1 MSGGVGERVVA
12 PARPVATA
20 RGRAG
25 RWVYRVPWKGIAVY
39 GVAILFALFVL
50 APFSWVVLTSFM
62 YEVDAIATPPVWVPE
77 RLTLNNY
84 LAFFNPDLLRNN
96 RLAGGGAAQAAPRA
110 LLNSTIVAV
119 SVAVLNIVVG
129 SLAAYPIARLRF
141 VGSTALIVFYLG
153 TRMVPPI
160 AIMIALYAL
169 VNALGLLD
177 TLLALILAY
186 ATFTVPYSVW
196 ILQSYFR
203 TIPRDLEDA
212 ARVDRCNWLQVM
224 VRVFLPVA
232 SPGLVACAMF
242 SFLAS
247 WGEFLYALVLTTT
260 SNSKTMPMIV
270 AQFTTDIDTSPVV
283 LSAGGV
289 LAVLPP
295 LVLAL
300 IFQRL
305 IVSGIAA
312 GSVKG

>member
-1 MSGGVGERVVA
+1 MTDSLTGRVAA
-12 PARPVATA
+12 PARPRSFATSA
-20 RGRAG
+20 AG
-25 RWVYRVPWKGIAVY
+25 RWFYRIPWKSIAIY
-39 GVAILFALFVL
+39 TVAVLFSLFIIL
-50 APFSWVVLTSFM
+50 PFSWIVLTSFM
-62 YEVDAIATPPVWVPE
+62 YEVDAIVTPPKWIPE
-77 RLTLNNY
+77 RLTFDNY
-84 LAFFNPDLLRNN
+84 LAFFQPELLRNN
-96 RLAGGGAAQAAPRA
+96 RLAGGGAAQAARRA

-119 SVAVLNIVVG
+119 SVAFLNIVVG
-129 SLAAYPIARLRF
+129 SLAAYPIARFRF
-141 VGSTALIVFYLG
+141 AGSAALIVFYLG
-153 TRMVPPI
+153 SRMVPPI

-169 VNALGLLD
+169 VRSLGLLD
-177 TLLALILAY
+177 SLWALILTY

-212 ARVDRCNWLQVM
+212 ARVDRCNWFNVM

-242 SFLAS
+242 AFLAS

-260 SNSKTMPMIV
+260 INSKTMPMIV

-295 LVLAL
+295 LILAL